1 MSSRRESLAER
12 AILPPILIRHASP
25 KPREL
30 TKEGARKAVA
40 TMKRKGILSAKAR
53 KAWDTRRARGTTG
66 DFETFAL
73 KLIAWLR
80 TVPAGKSLEQVS
92 KLEGFNQAKLR
103 KLMDLRV
110 LQEREGR
117 YIVQEEFLDK
127 FRQENLERKKK
138 QIEEIE
144 IEDYLENLEAQ
155 LAAKKRPVA
164 GVA

>member
-1 MSSRRESLAER
+1 M
-12 AILPPILIRHASP
+12 
-25 KPREL
+25 

-40 TMKRKGILSAKAR
+40 TMRRKGILSVKAH
-53 KAWDTRRARGTTG
+53 KAWDTRRARGTTK

-73 KLIAWLR
+73 RLVAWLR
-80 TVPAGKSLEQVS
+80 TVPAGGSLEEIS
-92 KLEGFNQAKLR
+92 KLEGFTQAKLGR
-103 KLMDLRV
+103 LMDLRV
-110 LQEREGR
+110 LQEREGK
-117 YIVQEEFLDK
+117 YVVQEEFMDG

-144 IEDYLENLEAQ
+144 IGEYLENLEAQ